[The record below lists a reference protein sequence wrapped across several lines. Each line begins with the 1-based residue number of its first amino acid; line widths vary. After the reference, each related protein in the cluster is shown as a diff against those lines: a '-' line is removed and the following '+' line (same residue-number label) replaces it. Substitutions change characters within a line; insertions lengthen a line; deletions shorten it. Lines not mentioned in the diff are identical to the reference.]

1 VAHDRSLLPADEIA
15 RRLAELPGWQ
25 QVGGALRRE
34 LKFRSFVEA
43 FGFMAQVALI
53 AERLAHHP
61 NWTNVYNRVEIEIT
75 THDSGGLTALDFD
88 FATHVN
94 QILDQL
100 AGGSSIA
107 AGPVI

>member
-1 VAHDRSLLPADEIA
+1 MKESFSAVEFAPVAHDRSLLPADEIA
-15 RRLAELPGWQ
+15 RRLAQLPGWQ
-25 QVGGALRRE
+25 QV
-34 LKFRSFVEA
+34 
-43 FGFMAQVALI
+43 GFMAQVALI

-61 NWTNVYNRVEIEIT
+61 NWTNVYNRVEIETT

-107 AGPVI
+107 TGRVI